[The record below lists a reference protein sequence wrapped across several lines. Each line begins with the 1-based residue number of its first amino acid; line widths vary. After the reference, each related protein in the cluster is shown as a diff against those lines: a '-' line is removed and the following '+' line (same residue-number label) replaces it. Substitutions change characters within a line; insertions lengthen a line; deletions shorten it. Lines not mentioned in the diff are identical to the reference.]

1 MRGKIAKKIRAGVL
15 QKLYGGDVPKDQVKL
30 IKKTPKFK
38 EICRA
43 AKKRYNY
50 DTQEPVFT
58 ESKRQQRLKKA
69 SVA

>member
-15 QKLYGGDVPKDQVKL
+15 QKLYGDDVPKDQVKL

-50 DTQEPVFT
+50 DTQEPVFKT
-58 ESKRQQRLKKA
+58 SRRQVRIQSAK
-69 SVA
+69 